1 MPSKPRTL
9 RRCPIDVFRYH
20 DYRTFLS
27 DFYMAKKKRG
37 FSYRAFSIAAGLGA
51 PNYLKLVITGQRNLS
66 RSTAE
71 RFAETCGLGKEAT
84 KYFLLLVEF
93 NQASSSEDRG
103 VLYQKLSAFQR
114 YRKVHKLELADATYH
129 STWYLP
135 AIRELVQSKHFR
147 EDPEWIARTLVPP
160 IKPVEAQK
168 AIETLLELGLI
179 SRSAEGELCQQDR
192 VLSTGAQ
199 TSGVHIR
206 NYHAEML
213 DRALASMALV
223 PAAERDISS
232 LTMCLGP
239 KAMVYLKQRL
249 AELRQELIE
258 LCVTEPEPSRVLQL
272 NLQLFPLS
280 QDTAPSSSAETKRRQ

>member
-66 RSTAE
+66 RGTAE

-84 KYFLLLVEF
+84 SYFLLLVEF
-93 NQASSSEDRG
+93 NQASSSEDRAA
-103 VLYQKLSAFQR
+103 LYQKLSAFQR

-249 AELRQELIE
+249 ADLRQELIE